1 MDQILD
7 TQDTEFS
14 QVIFNYLVVREWD
27 ALLLDFAIA
36 ALIDEVPNGFDR
48 GVAVCDVW
56 FDDLDHFRCGFC

>member
-7 TQDTEFS
+7 TEDTVFA
-14 QVIFNYLVVREWD
+14 QVIFNYLVVGERD

-36 ALIDEVPNGFDR
+36 ALVDEVPNGFDR

-56 FDDLDHFRCGFC
+56 LDDLDHLHCGFC